1 VRLSEKLIIMLD
13 MECVPRADVPTI
25 EQAIAL
31 AKRYEDAATGE
42 CVEAGSMPGLEGDPF
57 VGIIIESTPGEL
69 KRGPSIVYKRVRILL
84 DTEGV

>member
-1 VRLSEKLIIMLD
+1 MKLSEKLLYEANAYMWNEDIVEELLR
-13 MECVPRADVPTI
+13 EA
-25 EQAIAL
+25 AAL

-84 DTEGV
+84 DTER